1 MTTTEDRVVERVDLI
16 SESVR
21 EAEELALE
29 AVRRFVHTVNG
40 ALPDV
45 RDDQVRRQIID
56 SAIGMTALFV
66 GKSTEL
72 AERIVNA
79 ATDPWMRRND

>member
-1 MTTTEDRVVERVDLI
+1 
-16 SESVR
+16 
-21 EAEELALE
+21 
-29 AVRRFVHTVNG
+29 
-40 ALPDV
+40 
-45 RDDQVRRQIID
+45 
-56 SAIGMTALFV
+56 MTALFV